1 MTTVIKGRTNWNF
14 MIFDVGQRHS
24 VLPVVSTNSQDI
36 SPVFDFEGQVK
47 NQDTLLAWLKKESLL
62 LAAFD
67 L

>member
-1 MTTVIKGRTNWNF
+1 